1 MVYLP
6 LSKKFVPA
14 QDVQVGDALL
24 LLGETSVT
32 TTRIHSI
39 RTVSRRGAFAP
50 FTKSGT
56 IVVNGVVASN
66 YIAYNDCWG
75 VAQQQFLAH
84 SYATLV
90 RHLSSYYGKE
100 TYTEQGISTWYAL
113 PHRLLTTNQNMSSSW
128 WRQGLAMVGIGGIV
142 VVASLVRFVEEKH
155 FHLTVVWLVV
165 GGAGLLWCSR
175 RRSIGKKV

>member
-100 TYTEQGISTWYAL
+100 ETYTEQGISTWYAL
-113 PHRLLTTNQNMSSSW
+113 PHRLLTNQNMSSW

-155 FHLTVVWLVV
+155 FTWTVVWLVV
-165 GGAGLLWCSR
+165 ALVGGLWCSR
-175 RRSIGKKV
+175 RCSIGKKV